1 MDLSTQFDEPP
12 PDNTGLAVND
22 IIVDVDV
29 VQTSGKT
36 TSPPHQTETSTR
48 TETPTRTKE
57 RSIILKVPIADSI
70 QSSIAFMPLETSSDR
85 TQNSDTNNKQESHRA
100 YGTADEAL

>member
-12 PDNTGLAVND
+12 SDNTDLAVND

-29 VQTSGKT
+29 GRTSGET
-36 TSPPHQTETSTR
+36 TSPPHQTETSPR

-70 QSSIAFMPLETSSDR
+70 QSTIAFKPLETSSDT
-85 TQNSDTNNKQESHRA
+85 TQNSDTNKKQESHRA